1 MKESHEKKMTGIL
14 RLTSTQ
20 RYTQRKENQCPLI
33 DFSSI
38 GKKRKREREVITLL
52 MVINDS
58 VK

>member
-1 MKESHEKKMTGIL
+1 MTGIL

-20 RYTQRKENQCPLI
+20 WYTQRKENQCPLI
-33 DFSSI
+33 DYSKMVKSE
-38 GKKRKREREVITLL
+38 KERERLL